1 MSAFKVVI
9 PARYGSTRLP
19 GKPLLRIAGRAMVVR
34 VARQARR
41 AGADEVIVATDD
53 KRVAEAVTDAGYDA
67 VMTDPDHGSGTD
79 RVWEVAR
86 QRADWGEQAVVINVQ
101 GDEPLIAPEIIAQL
115 AAAVAEADDAGMAT
129 LCEPIA
135 SPDDLLDPNVVK
147 VVRDAANFALYF
159 SRSPIPQA
167 RDGYPDTTAR
177 LWRRHI
183 GIYGYRLGALRRFV
197 SLPPSAFAHQT
208 QGLAFLHRKAD
219 VIDRLH
225 VGHGSLEQH
234 PGGDREIHL
243 EVVHLQKDVVVVAR
257 RGGLRNWIRHRSHC
271 V

>member
-19 GKPLLRIAGRAMVVR
+19 GKPLLRIGGTAMVVR

-53 KRVAEAVTDAGYDA
+53 KRIATAVTDAGYDA

-86 QRADWGEQAVVINVQ
+86 QRTDWGEQAVVINVQ

-183 GIYGYRLGALRRFV
+183 GIYGYRVGALRQFV
-197 SLPPSAFAHQT
+197 SLPPSELEAT
-208 QGLAFLHRKAD
+208 ER
-219 VIDRLH
+219 
-225 VGHGSLEQH
+225 LEQLRALEH
-234 PGGDREIHL
+234 RLPILVLDACRPSPGGVDTPADL
-243 EVVHLQKDVVVVAR
+243 ERVR
-257 RGGLRNWIRHRSHC
+257 RLVEGATSPTS
-271 V
+271 